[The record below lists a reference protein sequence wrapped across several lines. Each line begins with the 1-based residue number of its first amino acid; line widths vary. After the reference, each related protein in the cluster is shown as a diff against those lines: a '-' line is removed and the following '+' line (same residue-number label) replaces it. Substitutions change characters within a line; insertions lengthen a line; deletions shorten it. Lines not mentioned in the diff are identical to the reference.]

1 MHQATTNLT
10 MQSVAFLAV
19 LVGVAVAVKPTPKPA
34 SSDDIKQKNREI
46 SSTEY
51 LRKMLEKPSPKMFFS
66 PIDVS
71 TRDDVLDML
80 AILGLREASKI
91 AEQVNMR
98 QMLKDEQLASVTLC
112 LPNDEAVQKWKKE
125 LPDKLKPDQ
134 ASLKQ
139 LVRAWVIPG
148 TIRSTDV
155 VNNQKV
161 QSLNGAKLRF
171 NVYNQVKKV
180 VTVNGAKIVKADN
193 MASNGLVQ
201 VVDKVIYPLPV
212 GNVVETLEDNEA
224 FSIVSD
230 LLKHADLVDLA
241 VSDPVT
247 VLVPTNA
254 AFYALPSGALSDLL
268 RNRTKLRNIL
278 KNHVISDVRYSAS
291 LSSGQRLRTS
301 QGSEIS
307 VTIENG
313 KIILNKERD
322 PSKASQV
329 IKADIPT
336 TNGVIHVIDRVII
349 PSQEHYVLV

>member
-1 MHQATTNLT
+1 
-10 MQSVAFLAV
+10 MQSVVAFLAV
-19 LVGVAVAVKPTPKPA
+19 LVGVAVAVNPTPKPA

-51 LRKMLEKPSPKMFFS
+51 LRKMLEKPSSKLFFS

-71 TRDDVLDML
+71 THDDVLDL
-80 AILGLREASKI
+80 LEILGLGEASKI
-91 AEQVNMR
+91 VEQVNMR
-98 QMLKDEQLASVTLC
+98 QMLRDEQLASVTLC
-112 LPNDEAVQKWKKE
+112 LPNDEAVLKWRSE
-125 LPDKLKPDQ
+125 LSDKLKPDQ

-171 NVYNQVKKV
+171 NVNQVTKM

-193 MASNGLVQ
+193 IASNGFVQ

-212 GNVVETLEDNEA
+212 GNVIDTLDDNEA
-224 FSIVSD
+224 FSTIFA
-230 LLKHADLVDLA
+230 LLKRADLVDLA

-254 AFYALPSGALSDLL
+254 AFDALPSGALSNLL
-268 RNRTKLRNIL
+268 RNVTKLRNIL

-336 TNGVIHVIDRVII
+336 TNGVIHVIDRVIV
-349 PSQEHYVLV
+349 PSQEHYVL